1 MITKYGLSTFYI
13 TLLVA
18 LIIIA
23 SGIFVGNNILK
34 YILIIAGIVLALFTI
49 NFFRDPERVTPN
61 KDAAVFSPADGKVII
76 VKDIED
82 KRFINGK
89 AKQISIFMSPLDIHV
104 NRIPITGK
112 VEYLRYIEGEYLVAF
127 YEKADERN
135 ERSEIGIT
143 SQWGKVLFTQVA
155 GTIAR
160 RIVYNLSEGDSVTAG
175 KRFGMI
181 KFGSRSD
188 VIVGD
193 DWNLK
198 VKLGDRVTAGETIL
212 FEKGNDD

>member
-61 KDAAVFSPADGKVII
+61 KNAAVFSPADGKVII

-89 AKQISIFMSPLDIHV
+89 AKQISIFMSPLDVHV
-104 NRIPITGK
+104 NRIPISGK
-112 VEYLRYIEGEYLVAF
+112 VDYLRYIEGEYLVAF

>member
-61 KDAAVFSPADGKVII
+61 KNAAVFSPADGKVII

-89 AKQISIFMSPLDIHV
+89 AKQISIFMSPLDVHV

-143 SQWGKVLFTQVA
+143 SPWGKVLFTQVA

>member
-61 KDAAVFSPADGKVII
+61 KNAAVFSPADGKVII

-89 AKQISIFMSPLDIHV
+89 AKQISIFMSPLDVHV
-104 NRIPITGK
+104 NRIPISGK
-112 VEYLRYIEGEYLVAF
+112 VDYLRYIKGEYLVAF

>member
-61 KDAAVFSPADGKVII
+61 KNAAVFSPADGKVII

-89 AKQISIFMSPLDIHV
+89 AKQISIFMSPLNVHV
-104 NRIPITGK
+104 NRIPISGK
-112 VEYLRYIEGEYLVAF
+112 VDYLRYIEGEYLVAF

>member
-61 KDAAVFSPADGKVII
+61 KNAAVFSPADGKVII
-76 VKDIED
+76 VKDIKD

-89 AKQISIFMSPLDIHV
+89 AKQISIFMSPLNVHV
-104 NRIPITGK
+104 NRIPISGK
-112 VEYLRYIEGEYLVAF
+112 VDYLRYIEGEYLVAF

>member
-61 KDAAVFSPADGKVII
+61 KDAAVFSPADGKIII

-89 AKQISIFMSPLDIHV
+89 AKQISIFMSPLDVHV

-112 VEYLRYIEGEYLVAF
+112 VEYLRYIKGEYLVAF

-135 ERSEIGIT
+135 ERSEIGIA

-175 KRFGMI
+175 NRFGMI

-188 VIVGD
+188 VVVGS

-198 VKLGDRVTAGETIL
+198 VKLGDKVTAGETIL

>member
-61 KDAAVFSPADGKVII
+61 KNAAVFSPADGKVII
-76 VKDIED
+76 AKDIED

-89 AKQISIFMSPLDIHV
+89 AKQISIFMSPLDVHV
-104 NRIPITGK
+104 NRIPISGK
-112 VEYLRYIEGEYLVAF
+112 VDYLRYIKGEYLVAF